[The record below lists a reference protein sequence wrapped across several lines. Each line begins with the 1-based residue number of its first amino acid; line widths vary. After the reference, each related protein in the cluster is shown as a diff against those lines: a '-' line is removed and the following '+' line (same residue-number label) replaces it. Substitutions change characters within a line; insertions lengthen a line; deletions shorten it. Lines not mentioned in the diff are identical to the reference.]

1 MKILLLGAGGFIGAN
16 LTERLVNDGQ
26 HEITA
31 LDIEREKLD
40 ETGKSDDGTPMK
52 LVDGG
57 VNYSAYTYIDDA
69 VDCIAHIIDS
79 RGGVCDRQ
87 IFNIGTPENE
97 VTIKELA
104 NKMCATFD
112 KHFCQPGDPYP
123 EIVSVSSEEFYGKG
137 YEDCDRR
144 ISDVTKARKLVGWRS
159 EHDLDSV
166 LFHTMKYFVEKH
178 RTKQR
183 SPGRCGVAVY

>member
-1 MKILLLGAGGFIGAN
+1 MNAFLY
-16 LTERLVNDGQ
+16 
-26 HEITA
+26 
-31 LDIEREKLD
+31 
-40 ETGKSDDGTPMK
+40 GTPMK

-57 VNYSAYTYIDDA
+57 VNYRAYTYIDDA
-69 VDCIAHIIDS
+69 VECIARIIDN

-112 KHFCQPGDPYP
+112 KYFRQPGDPCP

-144 ISDVTKARKLVGWRS
+144 IPDVTKARKLLGWRS
-159 EHDLDSV
+159 EHNLDSV

-178 RTKQR
+178 RTKQP
-183 SPGRCGVAVY
+183 SPGRGALTPVY